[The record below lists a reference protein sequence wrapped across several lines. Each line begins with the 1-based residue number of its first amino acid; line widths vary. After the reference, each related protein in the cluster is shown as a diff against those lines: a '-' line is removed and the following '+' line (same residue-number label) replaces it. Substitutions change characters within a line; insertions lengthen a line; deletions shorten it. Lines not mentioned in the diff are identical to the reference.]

1 MFCLCGCC
9 CRSAFPNVEIPADNE
24 AGPAS
29 DGSGGVVESPLEI
42 AGSASGFGQGCW
54 GWEEE
59 EEQSAKDD
67 SSDGDSSEFMRPT
80 SPKDKVR

>member
-1 MFCLCGCC
+1 M
-9 CRSAFPNVEIPADNE
+9 
-24 AGPAS
+24 
-29 DGSGGVVESPLEI
+29 VESPLEI

-54 GWEEE
+54 GWEE

>member
-1 MFCLCGCC
+1 M
-9 CRSAFPNVEIPADNE
+9 
-24 AGPAS
+24 
-29 DGSGGVVESPLEI
+29 VESPLEI
-42 AGSASGFGQGCW
+42 TGSASGFGQGCW
-54 GWEEE
+54 GWEEEE